1 VSRRLIRLEMPV
13 FPDRRMF
20 RVHDSTVDPDAPGGP
35 LPPAGTLVSVN
46 RDQLWVGSLQE
57 HIGVRLTFE
66 EWDTAPPAFGD
77 AWEDEAKATL
87 YLRGQLSVDM
97 GSAGRA
103 VAGLTLAGGVGDY
116 VVRVYA
122 RNRREVMRL
131 YEELFDRG
139 VDPLS
144 DEFQQARKN
153 LEGLEQYLLQIW
165 REY

>member
-1 VSRRLIRLEMPV
+1 MSRRLIRLEMPV

-35 LPPAGTLVSVN
+35 LAPVGTLVSVT

-57 HIGVRLTFE
+57 HIGVRLTIE
-66 EWDTAPPAFGD
+66 EWDTAPPQFGD

-87 YLRGQLSVDM
+87 YLRGQLTVD
-97 GSAGRA
+97 RA
-103 VAGLTLAGGVGDY
+103 VDRLTMAGGVGDY

-144 DEFQQARKN
+144 DEFQRARMD
-153 LEGLEQYLLQIW
+153 LEGLEQYLLQLW